1 MSASSIIMSNNGSSG
16 TNTNTSG
23 SNYGGKKANTS
34 ADVKQFIST
43 TSSVS
48 WIYKTIQSI
57 KYITP
62 ATKNDVYLPQNATV
76 VGNLTVDG
84 IIINPSDISL
94 KENIINLTDIFC
106 DNILKIVPKI
116 YNYKKDENKKKRY
129 GIIAQELEEYFP
141 ELVINQ
147 PYIYDNYDDDDND
160 DDNDNENC
168 NEYDKCGIINSK
180 IIKSV
185 NYLELIP
192 IIIVK
197 MKKMQTEIDELKSE
211 INSLKTE

>member
-1 MSASSIIMSNNGSSG
+1 MSGNSAIIMTSNGSSG
-16 TNTNTSG
+16 TNTSG
-23 SNYGGKKANTS
+23 ANYGNKQPDASVNL
-34 ADVKQFIST
+34 KQFI
-43 TSSVS
+43 TSSSTVS
-48 WIYKTIQSI
+48 WIYKTINSI

-62 ATKNDVYLPQNATV
+62 STKNDVYLPQNATV
-76 VGNLTVDG
+76 VGDLTVNG
-84 IIINPSDISL
+84 IIINPSDKSL
-94 KENIINLTDIFC
+94 KENINNLTDVFC

-116 YNYKKDENKKKRY
+116 YNYKKDENKKERY

-141 ELVINQ
+141 ELVISQ
-147 PYIYDNYDDDDND
+147 PYLYDHDND
-160 DDNDNENC
+160 DENC
-168 NEYDKCGIINSK
+168 NEYDKCGIINTK

-211 INSLKTE
+211 INSFKTE

>member
-1 MSASSIIMSNNGSSG
+1 MSGSSIIMASNGSSG
-16 TNTNTSG
+16 TNTAG
-23 SNYGGKKANTS
+23 ANYGGKQPDTTAYI
-34 ADVKQFIST
+34 KQFIS
-43 TSSVS
+43 SSSTVS
-48 WIYKTIQSI
+48 WIYKTINSI
-57 KYITP
+57 KYITTS
-62 ATKNDVYLPQNATV
+62 TKNDVYLPQNATV

-94 KENIINLTDIFC
+94 KENINNLTDIFC
-106 DNILKIVPKI
+106 DNILKIVPKK
-116 YNYKKDENKKKRY
+116 YNFKKDENKKDRY

-141 ELVINQ
+141 ELVISQ
-147 PYIYDNYDDDDND
+147 PYIYDDNNDND
-160 DDNDNENC
+160 NC
-168 NEYDKCGIINSK
+168 NEYDKCGIINTK

-211 INSLKTE
+211 IDSFKKE